1 LRIIGEVQLLTHLL
15 IFQQKHSNQQ
25 YCHEFFVFLQPKSK
39 AMENPTLEQKVISII
54 DQIRPYLEQDGGN
67 IEFVELTTDNVVK
80 VRLQGACG
88 TCPHAKMTLKNGVE
102 QTIKHYLPEID
113 HVEDV
118 VLGF

>member
-1 LRIIGEVQLLTHLL
+1 MRIEKKIVSLRPDFE
-15 IFQQKHSNQQ
+15 
-25 YCHEFFVFLQPKSK
+25 Y
-39 AMENPTLEQKVISII
+39 MENATLEQKVMSII

-67 IEFVELTTDNVVK
+67 IEFVELTDDKVVK

>member
-1 LRIIGEVQLLTHLL
+1 MPIIRFRI
-15 IFQQKHSNQQ
+15 
-25 YCHEFFVFLQPKSK
+25 FVYLCRRIQNSIRMGN
-39 AMENPTLEQKVISII
+39 ATLEQKVKSII
-54 DQIRPYLEQDGGN
+54 DQIRPYLQEDGGDVD
-67 IEFVELTTDNVVK
+67 FVELTSDNVVK
-80 VRLQGACG
+80 VKLQGACG

>member
-1 LRIIGEVQLLTHLL
+1 MPIIRFRI
-15 IFQQKHSNQQ
+15 
-25 YCHEFFVFLQPKSK
+25 FVYLCRRIQNSIR
-39 AMENPTLEQKVISII
+39 MENATLEQKVKSII
-54 DQIRPYLEQDGGN
+54 DQIRPYLQEDGGDVD
-67 IEFVELTTDNVVK
+67 FVELTSDNVVK
-80 VRLQGACG
+80 VKLQGACG

>member
-1 LRIIGEVQLLTHLL
+1 MN
-15 IFQQKHSNQQ
+15 QKFPAIHSKKIVSL
-25 YCHEFFVFLQPKSK
+25 HPEFED
-39 AMENPTLEQKVISII
+39 MENATLEQKVISII
-54 DQIRPYLEQDGGN
+54 DQIRPYLVQDGGN
-67 IEFVELTTDNVVK
+67 IEFVELTPDNVVK

-118 VLGF
+118 ILGF